1 MKITKTKLKEII
13 KEELTQV
20 LSENDDSDYFE
31 VFWKENGKDLEAA
44 FVKTLD
50 DPQHFSRHPAA
61 IVDIFSSWFIPPHRK
76 DSEHYLKA
84 KDSFQFMAKEIE
96 AQSAKKIEELW
107 RHGRWH
113 RGATGAAEAFKNGM
127 EELYLALAK
136 VHDDLPTLN
145 RI

>member
-1 MKITKTKLKEII
+1 MKLTKSKLKQII
-13 KEELTQV
+13 KEELTQI
-20 LSENDDSDYFE
+20 LSENDDSAHFE
-31 VFWKENGKDLEAA
+31 VFWEEKGKDLEAA
-44 FVKTLD
+44 FVKTLGDSQSMLHHPD
-50 DPQHFSRHPAA
+50 D
-61 IVDIFSSWFIPPHRK
+61 IEDIFSSWFIPPHRK

>member
-96 AQSAKKIEELW
+96 AQSAKKIEELR
-107 RHGRWH
+107 RHWSQRNPTGR
-113 RGATGAAEAFKNGM
+113 AEAFKNGM
-127 EELYLALAK
+127 EELYLAVAE
-136 VHDDLPTLN
+136 VHNQLPTLN